1 MKKIFTY
8 GKYPIHNFIDRTKRN
23 NRKLQFLISSSI
35 DQKIEPCL
43 SNSIDN
49 VPVCTVE
56 MDCFIVFL
64 IMSWYDLFERIEY
77 WVLFGSNYDVSG
89 MFAAV
94 SKRVV

>member
-1 MKKIFTY
+1 MPNILY
-8 GKYPIHNFIDRTKRN
+8 IILSIGRNEIVENYNFS
-23 NRKLQFLISSSI
+23 LSSSI
-35 DQKIEPCL
+35 GQKIEPCL

-49 VPVCTVE
+49 VPICTVE

>member
-1 MKKIFTY
+1 MPNILY
-8 GKYPIHNFIDRTKRN
+8 IISSIGRNEIVENYNFS
-23 NRKLQFLISSSI
+23 LSSSI
-35 DQKIEPCL
+35 GQKIEPCL
-43 SNSIDN
+43 SNSINN
-49 VPVCTVE
+49 VPICTVE